1 VDEIESVLRDRIA
14 RLPGGAPLATESA
27 LCEEFGVSRMT
38 ARSALDRVAGD
49 GLIRRIPGRGTFV
62 AADAGAG
69 AHPTHLDGLDT
80 VVRLLD
86 VLEAEGEAGPSR
98 VALAAGIRRRDA
110 AALLDRLCDL
120 GLVERSDGAGTYRL
134 GLRLFRLG
142 AAVGRRLE
150 VRQAARPALGDI
162 HRATEETVYL
172 CVRRGDD
179 ALCVDRI
186 DGLWVQSLTL
196 RVGETLPLHLGAAS
210 RALLAYES
218 EEFLRGYLART
229 SLVRLTERTPATRA
243 AVRRELRAVVER
255 GYAVSDG
262 DIRLGIASVGAA
274 VRDHTGAVVAALS
287 AGGLRPSILGDEA
300 TTARL
305 VVEGAARI
313 SRALGFDEDG
323 HR

>member
-1 VDEIESVLRDRIA
+1 VLRDRIA

-49 GLIRRIPGRGTFV
+49 GLVTRIPGRGTFV
-62 AADAGAG
+62 AGAAGGDPHA
-69 AHPTHLDGLDT
+69 ARLDGLDT
-80 VVRLLD
+80 AVR
-86 VLEAEGEAGPSR
+86 VLEVLESEGEAGPSR

-110 AALLDRLCDL
+110 AALLDRLCAL
-120 GLVERSDGAGTYRL
+120 GLAEQTEAAGTYRL

-150 VRQAARPALGDI
+150 VRQAASTVLEDL
-162 HRATEETVYL
+162 HRATEETAYL
-172 CVRRGDD
+172 CIRRGDD

-196 RVGETLPLHLGAAS
+196 RVGESLPLHLGAAS
-210 RALLAYES
+210 RALLAHES
-218 EEFLRGYLART
+218 EQFLRGYLART
-229 SLVRLTERTPATRA
+229 RLERLTECTPTTRA
-243 AVRRELRAVVER
+243 AVRHELRVVLER

-274 VRDHTGAVVAALS
+274 VRDHTGDVVAALS
-287 AGGLRPSILGDEA
+287 VGGLRPSILGDEEA
-300 TTARL
+300 TARL
-305 VVEGAARI
+305 VVEGAVRV
-313 SRALGFDEDG
+313 SRSLGFETE
-323 HR
+323 RAA